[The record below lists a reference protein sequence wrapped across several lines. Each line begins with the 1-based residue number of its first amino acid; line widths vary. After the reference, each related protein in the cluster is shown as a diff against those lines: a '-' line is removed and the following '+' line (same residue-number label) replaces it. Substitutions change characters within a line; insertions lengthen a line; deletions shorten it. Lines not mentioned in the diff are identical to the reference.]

1 MYLIIWCELE
11 SRKSNARVSLDYLIE
26 FQGFYIKYIF
36 VCWFFLFV
44 SQSTM
49 YVRKVLYYKPLT
61 QTNFFNCKYIFP
73 LLIL

>member
-11 SRKSNARVSLDYLIE
+11 SSKSNTGVSLDYLIQ

-44 SQSTM
+44 SL
-49 YVRKVLYYKPLT
+49 VVEFRALYMLEKSFT
-61 QTNFFNCKYIFP
+61 TNH
-73 LLIL
+73 